1 MNYIRYLLIR
11 KAGIF
16 LLPLL
21 LSVAVSSG
29 GSWAPAGAPPE
40 APFLCGTPK
49 LAMLQKDVKI
59 IVTNDVHGYIFQ
71 DGKNGRIGYAV
82 LRGYVDSLRNR
93 GFAVYLM
100 DAGDAFSGNAVAQFD
115 AGRSVAEAMGKVGY
129 RVLAPGNHAFDYNRS
144 EDDPLYYSRVLLQ
157 TLAANSAGEMDAV
170 CLNMSYRGQPVPG
183 VSAQP
188 LPLLERYDMRVIV
201 CGIITPYVASKSNS
215 EGVRDYDFG
224 LVTKDG
230 KPDHA
235 ETRSRLLALL
245 ESAVRPYGEPED
257 VVVVLSHVGFDSS
270 ADYRQGQV
278 SGRDFATV
286 ANVDAVVDA
295 HSHNVS
301 PAEKI
306 GTTWYSNAGRY
317 LENFAEIT
325 ITSEGAL
332 PQIAMEIKGY
342 ADIASVPADTPT
354 LESLRA
360 VSDRLGLGERLANL
374 VDSPGLSDR
383 NINSESTPLGRFL
396 CRQMRAITGADLA
409 LYNSG
414 GIRSGLG
421 PGWITAGDLYD
432 MIPFQNN
439 LLTMTMTGRSID
451 TFFQTLPERGTN
463 AFPQLYG
470 MKAYAWE
477 RGDGGLG
484 IAGIADGKGG
494 ALDPDRVYSVAVNS
508 FMAFG
513 GDDYSFPGAT
523 VSKDYG
529 DCVRAIVLSLKTR
542 GSPMLPGA
550 FYEDNPLLVFPT
562 RDEAERAWRER
573 GAEVGR

>member
-1 MNYIRYLLIR
+1 MNSIRYLLIR

-21 LSVAVSSG
+21 FSVAVSSG
-29 GSWAPAGAPPE
+29 GGWALAATPPD

-49 LAMLQKDVKI
+49 LKMLQKDVKI

-71 DGKNGRIGYAV
+71 DGENGRIGYAV
-82 LRGYVDSLRNR
+82 LRGYVNSLRNR
-93 GFAVYLM
+93 GFVVYLM

-115 AGRSVAEAMGKVGY
+115 AGRSVAEAMGKIGY

-157 TLAANSAGEMDAV
+157 TLAANSAGEVDAV
-170 CLNMSYRGQPVPG
+170 CLNMFYRGQPVPG
-183 VSAQP
+183 VRAQP
-188 LPLLERYDMRVIV
+188 LPLLDWNGMRVIV
-201 CGIITPYVASKSNS
+201 CGLITPYVASKSNS

-224 LVTKDG
+224 LVTTDG

-235 ETRSRLLALL
+235 ATRSRLLALL
-245 ESAVRPYGEPED
+245 ESAVSPYGEPGD
-257 VVVVLSHVGFDSS
+257 VVIVLSHVGYDTS

-278 SGRDFATV
+278 SGRDFAAV

-301 PAEKI
+301 PAERI
-306 GTTWYSNAGRY
+306 GSAWYGNAGRY

-325 ITSEGAL
+325 ITREGAL

-342 ADIASVPADTPT
+342 ADIASVPADVPT

-360 VSDRLGLGERLANL
+360 VSDRLGLGERLVEL
-374 VDSPGLSDR
+374 VDSPGLSDQ

-396 CRQMRAITGADLA
+396 CRQMRTITGADLA

-421 PGWITAGDLYD
+421 PGWITTGALYD

-439 LLTMTMTGRSID
+439 LLTMTMTGRSIE
-451 TFFQTLPERGTN
+451 TFFQALPERGTN
-463 AFPQLYG
+463 AFPQFYG

-477 RGDGGLG
+477 RDDGGLG
-484 IAGIADGKGG
+484 IAGIVDDKGD
-494 ALDPDRVYSVAVNS
+494 ALDPERVYSVAVNS
-508 FMAFG
+508 YMAFG
-513 GDDYSFPGAT
+513 GDDYSFPGAAA
-523 VSKDYG
+523 SKDYG
-529 DCVRAIVLSLKTR
+529 DCVRAIVLSLKIRANPRLSGTLYR
-542 GSPMLPGA
+542 
-550 FYEDNPLLVFPT
+550 DNPLLVFPT
-562 RDEAERAWRER
+562 RQEAERAWRER
-573 GAEVGR
+573 GVETGR